1 MMRHLDAARF
11 ETAHSAYYPAAL
23 SEIINGKKRSCWM
36 WFIFP
41 QLKGLG
47 RSPTAQLYALEDLE
61 AAREFFDHPVLGQH
75 LREITSALLQ
85 LESDDP
91 RSVMGPPD
99 DVKLKS
105 SMTLFEA
112 AAPECGLFAQVLDK
126 YFSGKRDIRTL
137 KMLGL

>member
-1 MMRHLDAARF
+1 MKHPDAARF
-11 ETAHSAYYPAAL
+11 ESAHSTYYPAAL
-23 SEIINGKKRSCWM
+23 SEIMNGRKQSCWM

-47 RSPTAQLYALEDLE
+47 RSPTAQYYALEDLR
-61 AAREFFDHPVLGQH
+61 AAREFYDHPVLGVH

-85 LESDDP
+85 LESNDP
-91 RSVMGPPD
+91 LLVMGPPD

-137 KMLGL
+137 KMLGM